1 MPQPPSPW
9 ACEAA
14 ATEPAL
20 LLVQGPQLLHAVP
33 SAQDG
38 GALLG
43 SISQGSPVPL
53 ALATCEASC
62 FGTLRSVASLQPG
75 DRSEGLLAC
84 QKGGRGHPTPWEVK
98 LSCSDC
104 NRGLKYK

>member
-14 ATEPAL
+14 GAEPAP

-43 SISQGSPVPL
+43 SVSQGSPVPL
-53 ALATCEASC
+53 ALATWEASC
-62 FGTLRSVASLQPG
+62 FGMLRSVASIQPG

-84 QKGGRGHPTPWEVK
+84 Q
-98 LSCSDC
+98 
-104 NRGLKYK
+104 